1 MKKISI
7 LVVINISKIKDGIEL
22 GNHLPTK
29 LMNLRCLA
37 GNISFFL

>member
-1 MKKISI
+1 MKKKSI

-22 GNHLPTK
+22 WNHFPTK

-37 GNISFFL
+37 SNISFFL